1 VKNIHEKLISNDD
14 DQIDIMKTAE
24 DIAIN
29 IVLQKEGGNLSKAAK
44 KLGMARNTLYKK
56 IQNNEK
62 LENAQKLYKK
72 AKGLIN

>member
-1 VKNIHEKLISNDD
+1 
-14 DQIDIMKTAE
+14 
-24 DIAIN
+24 
-29 IVLQKEGGNLSKAAK
+29 LQKERGNLSKAAK